1 MSNSRKIIHWLN
13 IYGTIFICSDVNVL
27 NYMLKII
34 KFTQPICLYS
44 RSFENPVF
52 NDKISHFYRDFAK
65 K

>member
-1 MSNSRKIIHWLN
+1 MSTARKIAYWLN
-13 IYGTIFICSDVNVL
+13 IYGTIFICSDVNVS

-34 KFTQPICLYS
+34 KFTQPICLYL

-52 NDKISHFYRDFAK
+52 KDKIHHFYRDFAK